1 MEQLESSEPSRSNP
15 LTRKARRRSMTEGV
29 ARFHHG
35 EHLPRS
41 PPRWWRGPAATGGW
55 LDASP
60 RQPCGSG
67 SALRTQR
74 SARELVTHPDSGP
87 PVERPVLVGR
97 LSKDVHVGQPLLAF
111 GQTRQLDALVL
122 PYTLPATPHSRT
134 FDDRFGRLPVGAP
147 DRQLGVGVEPPAT
160 S

>member
-1 MEQLESSEPSRSNP
+1 M
-15 LTRKARRRSMTEGV
+15 
-29 ARFHHG
+29 
-35 EHLPRS
+35 
-41 PPRWWRGPAATGGW
+41 
-55 LDASP
+55 
-60 RQPCGSG
+60 
-67 SALRTQR
+67 
-74 SARELVTHPDSGP
+74 
-87 PVERPVLVGR
+87 LVGR